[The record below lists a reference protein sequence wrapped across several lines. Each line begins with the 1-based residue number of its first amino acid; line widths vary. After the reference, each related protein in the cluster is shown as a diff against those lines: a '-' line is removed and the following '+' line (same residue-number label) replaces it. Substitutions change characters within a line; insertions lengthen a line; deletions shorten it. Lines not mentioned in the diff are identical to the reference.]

1 MVRRS
6 DDRRQATEGKSCS
19 LANLCLEG
27 QVMRDYRDLI
37 VWKRSHQLT
46 LTVYA
51 ETRSFPREELY
62 GLTGQVRRS
71 CSSIPSNIAEG

>member
-1 MVRRS
+1 
-6 DDRRQATEGKSCS
+6 
-19 LANLCLEG
+19 
-27 QVMRDYRDLI
+27 MRDYRDLI